1 MRRTM
6 LALPFL
12 AFPAFAPEAAAL
24 TRGLTADRPIRPE
37 SRVWITG
44 ASNLRRFRCRAR
56 DVEGS
61 LVLRANATRSAVL
74 SGENVS
80 TEPTLRVVVDRVDC
94 GIDAMNR
101 HLRDALH
108 GAVYP
113 VIDFRLATYEV
124 DLASATPIAR
134 IIGQVTI
141 GGVQRPVAVTASV
154 RADSLGT
161 MRVQGT
167 YVIQMRDFGVAAP
180 RRFGGLLRVRDQ
192 VTVHFDVAPDVDAGA
207 IDRIRCS
214 LVQSVHAALMPGAT
228 YGTHF

>member
-1 MRRTM
+1 MRRTLLALAF
-6 LALPFL
+6 LALPT
-12 AFPAFAPEAAAL
+12 FAPEVGAL
-24 TRGLTADRPIRPE
+24 PENTPIRPE

-80 TEPTLRVVVDRVDC
+80 TEPSLRVVVDRMDC
-94 GIDAMNR
+94 GIDIMNR
-101 HLRDALH
+101 HLRDALR
-108 GAVYP
+108 GATYP
-113 VIDFRLATYEV
+113 VIEFRLGTYEV
-124 DLASATPIAR
+124 DLASATPVAR
-134 IIGQVTI
+134 IVGQVTI
-141 GGVQRPVAVTASV
+141 GGMQRPVSVTASV
-154 RADSLGT
+154 RADSLGA
-161 MRVQGT
+161 MHVQGT

-192 VTVHFDVAPDVDAGA
+192 ITVHFDVVPDADGGA

-214 LVQSVHAALMPGAT
+214 LVQSVYAALMPGAT
-228 YGTHF
+228 YGTHS

>member
-1 MRRTM
+1 MRRTL

-12 AFPAFAPEAAAL
+12 ALPAFAPEAGAL
-24 TRGLTADRPIRPE
+24 PENTPIRPE

-80 TEPTLRVVVDRVDC
+80 PEPSLRIVIDRVDC

-108 GAVYP
+108 GVAYP
-113 VIDFRLATYEV
+113 VIDFRLGTYEV
-124 DLASATPIAR
+124 DLTSATPVAR
-134 IIGQVTI
+134 IVGQVTI

-154 RADSLGT
+154 SADSLGA
-161 MRVQGT
+161 MHVQGT
-167 YVIQMRDFGVAAP
+167 YGIQLRDFGVAAP

-192 VTVHFDVAPDVDAGA
+192 VTVHFDVVPDADGGT

-214 LVQSVHAALMPGAT
+214 LAQSVHAALTPGAT
-228 YGTHF
+228 YGTHS

>member
-1 MRRTM
+1 MRQTL

-12 AFPAFAPEAAAL
+12 ALSAFAPEAGAL
-24 TRGLTADRPIRPE
+24 PENTPIRPE

-44 ASNLRRFRCRAR
+44 ASNLRRFTCRAR

-61 LVLRANATRSAVL
+61 LLLRANATRSVVM

-80 TEPTLRVVVDRVDC
+80 TEPSLRIAVDRVDC

-101 HLRDALH
+101 HLRDGLH
-108 GAVYP
+108 GAEFP

-124 DLASATPIAR
+124 DLASATPVAR

-161 MRVQGT
+161 MRVRGT
-167 YVIQMRDFGVAAP
+167 YVLQMRDFGVAPP

-192 VTVHFDVAPDVDAGA
+192 VTVHFDVAPDADGGA

-214 LVQSVHAALMPGAT
+214 LVQSVHAAFMPGAT
-228 YGTHF
+228 YGTHS

>member
-1 MRRTM
+1 MRRTL

-12 AFPAFAPEAAAL
+12 ALPAFAPEAGAL
-24 TRGLTADRPIRPE
+24 PENTPIRAE

-80 TEPTLRVVVDRVDC
+80 PEPSLRIVIDRVDC

-108 GAVYP
+108 GVAYP
-113 VIDFRLATYEV
+113 VIDFRLGTYEV
-124 DLASATPIAR
+124 DLTSATPVAR
-134 IIGQVTI
+134 IVGQVTI

-154 RADSLGT
+154 SADSLGA
-161 MRVQGT
+161 MHVQGT
-167 YVIQMRDFGVAAP
+167 YGIQLRDFGVAAP

-192 VTVHFDVAPDVDAGA
+192 VTVHFDVVPDADGGT
-207 IDRIRCS
+207 IGRIRCS
-214 LVQSVHAALMPGAT
+214 LAQSVHAALTPGAT
-228 YGTHF
+228 YGTHS